1 MSLKKGNKMEII
13 RLKINDITPYEKNAK
28 IHTEAQI
35 EQIKKSIQEFGMN
48 DPIAVWGDKNTI
60 VEGHGRL
67 EALKQLGYTEID
79 CIRLDH
85 LTDEERKAYTLA
97 HNKIN
102 MNTGFDIDLLDEELD
117 SIEDIDMEVFG
128 FDLDIEHA
136 TEHFKGDIAI
146 ENMDWNV
153 GLIVGGSG
161 TGKSTI
167 AKEVFGNEYICKYQ
181 YKSKSV
187 IDDMPK
193 GKSIKDIEKAFKS
206 VGFASPP
213 SWLKPYNV
221 LSNGEKMRVDLA
233 RNILDD
239 KELIVFDE
247 FTSVVNREVAKTSS
261 YAISKAVKKQNKK
274 FVAISCHS
282 DIIEWLEP
290 DWIYSTDEKAFFAQR
305 GDSTAPQSNLR
316 YTGLITKLK
325 KEYGK
330 YLESITI

>member
-1 MSLKKGNKMEII
+1 MPSFDIVK
-13 RLKINDITPYEKNAK
+13 KINPD
-28 IHTEAQI
+28 
-35 EQIKKSIQEFGMN
+35 
-48 DPIAVWGDKNTI
+48 NTYR
-60 VEGHGRL
+60 VSSVCG
-67 EALKQLGYTEID
+67 A
-79 CIRLDH
+79 
-85 LTDEERKAYTLA
+85 
-97 HNKIN
+97 
-102 MNTGFDIDLLDEELD
+102 
-117 SIEDIDMEVFG
+117 
-128 FDLDIEHA
+128 FDLEIEHA

-167 AKEVFGNEYICKYQ
+167 AKEIFGNEYFNKYE
-181 YKSKSV
+181 YKEKSV

-193 GKSIKDIEKAFKS
+193 GKSIKDIEKAFTS

-213 SWLKPYNV
+213 SWLKPYDV
-221 LSNGEKMRVDLA
+221 LSNGEKMRVELA

-290 DWIYSTDEKAFFAQR
+290 DWIYDTDEKAFFAQR
-305 GDSTAPQSNLR
+305 GNSTAPQSNLR
-316 YTGLITKLK
+316 YTGLITNIK